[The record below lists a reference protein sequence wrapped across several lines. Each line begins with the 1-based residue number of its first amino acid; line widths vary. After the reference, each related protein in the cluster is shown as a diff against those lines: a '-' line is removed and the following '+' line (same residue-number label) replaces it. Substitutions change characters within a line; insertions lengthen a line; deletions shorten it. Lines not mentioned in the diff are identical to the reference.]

1 MPLYS
6 CIVECDTRSLSVV
19 TFEAD
24 DEVIAQD
31 HSLGLA
37 IKSSTTAGYELWY
50 ENRLVAAYW
59 PKLGTEGP
67 QRVLLEEQ
75 EPVAG

>member
-6 CIVECDTRSLSVV
+6 CIVECDARPLNVV

-50 ENRLVAAYW
+50 ENRLVAGYW
-59 PKLGTEGP
+59 PKLGTEEP
-67 QRVLLEEQ
+67 QRLLLEEQ
-75 EPVAG
+75 ERAAG